1 LSQAGVKLKAV
12 VYPTGYEPAALTS
25 PAWSLLQGDDFL
37 TGFRPVSLPNAGTEA
52 LVSAL
57 QRYAHRPPAQFPTLN
72 IYESWVGTDFMIK
85 GIAAAGKNATQE
97 GTIKAMRS
105 VTSYDGAGLLPNPI
119 DFKTIFGHD
128 LPKTCE
134 WVMAAKPKGFVA
146 QSATPTCGHDVP
158 GTSLAQS

>member
-1 LSQAGVKLKAV
+1 MVRRPEV
-12 VYPTGYEPAALTS
+12 
-25 PAWSLLQGDDFL
+25 QGGASRRRWVPDEGDYFL
-37 TGFRPVSLPNAGTEA
+37 PGSRQVSLPNAGTAA

-57 QRYAHRPPAQFPTLN
+57 QRDAHRPPSQFPTLN
-72 IYESWVGTDFMIK
+72 RNESGVGTDFMIK
-85 GIAAAGKNATQE
+85 GIAAAGENATQE

-128 LPKTCE
+128 LPKTCD
-134 WVMAAKPKGFVA
+134 WVMVAKPKGFVA
-146 QSATPTCGHDVP
+146 LSPTPTGRHDVP